1 MTYNEESIQALEGLE
16 AVRKRPGMYIGSKD
30 ERGLH
35 HLIWEVVDNSVDEA
49 MAGHCDKIWVTV
61 NQDGSVSVADNGR
74 GIPVGVHPKEKKSA
88 LEVVMTVLHAGGK
101 FDDKSYK
108 VSGGLH
114 GVGVSVVNALS
125 EWAEAEIHRDGK
137 KYIQRYSQG
146 KPQGDVKQ
154 NGKIKKTGTRITFKP
169 DPEIFEVTDFNLD
182 TISTRL
188 QEMAYLNKGISI
200 VLEDKRTDFKKEY
213 KYNKGIR
220 AFVEDLNKDKEKV
233 AKIIELK
240 DEKGGVQVELA
251 LQYTTGHSET
261 MRTYVN
267 NIRTI
272 EGGTHE
278 TGLRS
283 GLTRTVIDQGRKAG
297 SIKEKEQ
304 VSGDDIREGLTAVL
318 SVKVPEP
325 QFEGQT
331 KSKLGNSDV
340 RSKVEQ
346 VVTEGLTE
354 FFEKDPAAIRAIASK
369 AVSAARAREAA
380 RKAREMVRRKSVI
393 ESDTLPGK
401 LADCSSKD
409 PEKSELFIVEGDSA
423 GGSAKQGR
431 DRHFQAIL
439 PLRGKILNIEKSH
452 MSKILG
458 NKEIQALISALG
470 IGIGNNKDADKL
482 RYHKIIIMTDADV
495 DGSHIRV
502 LLLTFFYR
510 QMPELIEGG
519 HLYIARP
526 PLFKVTKGKKKPQEF
541 FLQEEKDLEEW
552 LKKNKKT
559 NYSIQRYKGLGE
571 MTAQQL
577 WETTLNPDN
586 REMMQVTV
594 EDAEEADKLLK
605 TLMGSSVEERRE
617 FIEKESDQVR
627 NLDI

>member
-154 NGKIKKTGTRITFKP
+154 NGRIKKTGTRITFKP

-200 VLEDKRTDFKKEY
+200 VLEDKRTGFKKEY